1 MEVLHTVNVTKAN
14 CSFIN
19 VDLNDL
25 ESRNTLAQKTPTA
38 TLPFLE
44 TNSGNIS
51 QSTAIDYYLCSKYKP
66 ELLGNSEKEKAQ
78 VNQWI
83 EFGGC
88 EINRCVK
95 SIIYPIFGW
104 APFCKETADKDNT
117 NLKNYLKLIEDNLK
131 KSSYI
136 VGEKLTL
143 ADIILFRYLRYF
155 MMLHFPEGMRK
166 SIFPQTTKWF
176 EKIMNT
182 NEAIKA
188 YGRTVLCK
196 TPIKAFTGEIK
207 KIPLA
212 KLMEDSKK
220 KKDEKKEE
228 KEEEKK
234 EDKKEDKKDEKAER
248 HKKEENLKNN
258 ETEEEKR
265 ARRKAEKEAKKKMK
279 EDAKNKDKKW
289 NAPAKKTEDKRSK
302 VDYYESNAKLVR
314 PNKGQPVLEDDS
326 KKNILITS
334 ALPYVNNVPHLGN
347 IIGCVL
353 SADVF
358 ARFNRL
364 MGNNTLYVCGT
375 DEYGTATE
383 TKALQDKCTPQQL
396 CDKYHALHKAIYE
409 WFDIDFDYFGR
420 TSTQYHTD
428 ITQGIF
434 LDLQKNNCIK
444 KEEIEQYR
452 CKHCN
457 LTLSDRF
464 IYGTCYHGDCK
475 YENARGDQC
484 DKCGKLC
491 NALEL
496 INPKCKICNNP
507 PEKFKSFHYFL
518 NLPTV
523 EKELREWIDKTS
535 VEGNWTQNSRA
546 ITTGFISE
554 GLKERCITRDLKWGV
569 PVPGDDPDM
578 KNKVFYV
585 WFDAPIGYL
594 SITANFV
601 GFDNYKK
608 WWHNPEHVK
617 LFQFMGKDNVT
628 FHTVIFPST
637 LIGTK
642 INWTLLHHLSTTEYL
657 NYEGTKFSK
666 GNGVG
671 VFGDQAQSTNIP
683 SEVWRYYLLSNR
695 PETSDTDFKWDD
707 FIAKNNNE
715 LLANLGNLVNRIL
728 AFTDKNFSGK
738 IPKYHDNKVDYFY
751 KEFSNNVITKFKAY
765 VKAMSGAQIREGIKV
780 FMEISSL
787 GNGYLQTTQP
797 WNLLKKN
804 APNYDL
810 EKAETVFY
818 ILNSFLRFIGALAE
832 PFIPSFSAKLYEI
845 MNIKYDGDSLKIL
858 GIINDFIE
866 KNPDDAINFLV
877 KNKLVEEGHA
887 INKPKPLFKEYIHEE
902 NEAYKERFK
911 GKHS

>member
-1 MEVLHTVNVTKAN
+1 MEVLHTINLTRAN

-19 VDLNDL
+19 VDLNDI
-25 ESRNTLAQKTPTA
+25 EARNSLAQKTPTA

-44 TNSGNIS
+44 TNNGNIS
-51 QSTAIDYYLCSKYKP
+51 QSTAIEYYLCSKYKP
-66 ELLGNSEKEKAQ
+66 ELLGNNELEKAHI
-78 VNQWI
+78 NQWI

-95 SIIYPIFGW
+95 SLIYPIFGW
-104 APFCKETADKDNT
+104 APYCKEKADKENA
-117 NLKNYLKLIEDNLK
+117 NLKNYLKIIEDNLK

-136 VGEKLTL
+136 AGEKLTL
-143 ADIILFRYLRYF
+143 ADIILFRYLRFF

-166 SIFPQTTKWF
+166 SILPQAAKWF

-182 NEAIKA
+182 NEAKKA

-196 TPIKAFTGEIK
+196 NPIKAFTGEVK
-207 KIPLA
+207 RIPLSQL
-212 KLMEDSKK
+212 KVEVKK
-220 KKDEKKEE
+220 PKEQENKEE
-228 KEEEKK
+228 KEQEEQKGQKK
-234 EDKKEDKKDEKAER
+234 DGDKKAEK
-248 HKKEENLKNN
+248 HKKEENLRNN
-258 ETEEEKR
+258 ETEEEKK
-265 ARRKAEKEAKKKMK
+265 ARRKAEKEAKKKEK
-279 EDAKNKDKKW
+279 EKAKNKEKNW
-289 NAPAKKTEDKRSK
+289 NAPAVKKEEKRAK
-302 VDYYESNAKLVR
+302 VDYYESKAKLVR

-326 KKNILITS
+326 KTNILITS

-358 ARFNRL
+358 ARFMRL

-383 TKALQDKCTPQQL
+383 TKALQENCTPKEL

-409 WFDIDFDYFGR
+409 WFDIDFDIFGR
-420 TSTQYHTD
+420 TSTPYHTD
-428 ITQGIF
+428 ITQEIF

-444 KEEIEQYR
+444 KIEIEQYR
-452 CKHCN
+452 CNKCN
-457 LTLSDRF
+457 ITLSDRY

-475 YENARGDQC
+475 YDKARGDQC
-484 DKCGKLC
+484 DQCGKLC

-496 INPKCKICNNP
+496 INPKCKLCNSP

-518 NLPTV
+518 NLPNV
-523 EKELREWIDKTS
+523 ETELREWIDKTS
-535 VEGNWTQNSRA
+535 VEGNWTQNSKA

-601 GFDNYKK
+601 GIDNWKK
-608 WWHNPEHVK
+608 WWHNPDHVK
-617 LFQFMGKDNVT
+617 LFQFMGKDNVP

-642 INWTLLHHLSTTEYL
+642 IKWTLLYHLSTTEYL
-657 NYEGTKFSK
+657 NYEKTKFSK
-666 GNGVG
+666 SNGVG
-671 VFGDQAQSTNIP
+671 VFGDHAESTGIP

-715 LLANLGNLVNRIL
+715 LLANLGNLVNRVL
-728 AFTDKNFSGK
+728 VFTEKNFSGK
-738 IPKYHDNKVDYFY
+738 IPKYHENKIDDVD
-751 KEFSNNVITKFKAY
+751 KEFCNNVITKFKAY
-765 VKAMSGAQIREGIKV
+765 VKAMSGAQIREGTKI

-787 GNGYLQTTQP
+787 GNGYLQVTQP

-804 APNYDL
+804 DPKYDL

-818 ILNSFLRFIGALAE
+818 VLNAFLRLIGALAE
-832 PFIPSFSAKLYEI
+832 PFMPSFSAKLYEI
-845 MNIKYDGDSLKIL
+845 MNVKYEGDSLKII
-858 GIINDFIE
+858 GILNEFIE
-866 KNPDDAINFLV
+866 KNPDDVVSFLV
-877 KNKLVEEGHA
+877 KNKLVEEGQA
-887 INKPKPLFKEYIHEE
+887 INKPKPLFKEITHEE
-902 NEAYKERFK
+902 NVSFKERFK
-911 GKHS
+911 GQQ